1 MNFMNQCLQNIKDM
15 NEKDANMTIFQKD
28 DPKICDLMKFKF
40 MIQCLQN
47 IKDSDKKVANMT
59 DKSDKSAASAIPRTS
74 STPAI
79 AYTIPAGFS
88 VASNDSGPA
97 AGALVER
104 FGRRGTEQNE
114 LFRSEFGQNS
124 CKIQEFSLLVENSK
138 NSEIFNI

>member
-47 IKDSDKKVANMT
+47 IKDSDEKVANMT
-59 DKSDKSAASAIPRTS
+59 DKSNKSDKSAASAIPRTS

-114 LFRSEFGQNS
+114 LLRSEFGENS
-124 CKIQEFSLLVENSK
+124 CKIQEFSLEN
-138 NSEIFNI
+138 

>member
-1 MNFMNQCLQNIKDM
+1 M

-47 IKDSDKKVANMT
+47 IKDSDEKVANMT
-59 DKSDKSAASAIPRTS
+59 DKSNKSDKSAASAIPRTS

-97 AGALVER
+97 AGALVEM

-124 CKIQEFSLLVENSK
+124 FKFQEIALIIIK
-138 NSEIFNI
+138 